1 MGKTLAREWL
11 ILVAMIST
19 GYGPVD
25 IFATR
30 CVSWTARRGNSRPLV
45 QISVWWTQRGD
56 CRSVRRHQP
65 PQFLEEAFNHHH
77 PKVFAIFDHQKTTV
91 GSYVIP
97 LVTGEAWASP
107 FPHQSSATESWPG
120 SL

>member
-30 CVSWTARRGNSRPLV
+30 CASWTARRGNSRPLV
-45 QISVWWTQRGD
+45 QISVWWTQRGEG
-56 CRSVRRHQP
+56 RSVRRHQP
-65 PQFLEEAFNHHH
+65 PQFLEPVLDQHWDKANGYEQPAHFGTG
-77 PKVFAIFDHQKTTV
+77 ISGTT
-91 GSYVIP
+91 GRC
-97 LVTGEAWASP
+97 
-107 FPHQSSATESWPG
+107 H
-120 SL
+120 